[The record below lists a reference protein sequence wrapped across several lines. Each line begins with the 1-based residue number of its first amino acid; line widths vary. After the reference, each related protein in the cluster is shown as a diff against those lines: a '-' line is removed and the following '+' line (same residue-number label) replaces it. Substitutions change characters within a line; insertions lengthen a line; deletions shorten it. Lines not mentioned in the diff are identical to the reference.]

1 MYAVMRFNKLKTM
14 GQVSSRGAHNERTRA
29 TPNADD
35 ERRGENERLAGSGD
49 WRADVQGRLD
59 DAPTIRTNAVL
70 ALDYVFTASREFF
83 ERGDE
88 RERSARLDDWRD
100 RTMAWLRDRFGAE
113 NVVAAIL
120 HRDELTPHI
129 QAMVVPINEKG
140 RLSATDFIDG
150 PAKLR
155 GMHDSYHA
163 AVEDLGLIRGVQGS
177 VATHQDVKDYYAK
190 IQGPTPA
197 PEIVR
202 RDLEVERPGRL
213 VGNPERW
220 ASEQTA
226 RIAERIAP
234 ALDAALTKAT
244 HYEEQAAKAEANVVV
259 LQQRVRDVERERD
272 TLHRDYK
279 ALVAQARQLDLRD
292 TMQTLGGA
300 QDRYDTHKWRVN
312 DEHISIN
319 GERFYNHDRQSGGG
333 GSIDLVMHVTGY
345 SFKQAV
351 AYLNHEAGPELAV
364 AAAANYGARERMAQG
379 QEIVD
384 RGERAPFMQ
393 PQADEDRWPQVR
405 AYLVE
410 GRGIPRGM
418 IDELHER
425 GTLYADSRSNAV
437 FLRTDAEGQAV
448 GASLRGTAPGSE
460 FQGLAYGT
468 RRDEGHF
475 SFTVGTPERY
485 AAPQYHITESP
496 IDALSRAALIQRA
509 GARGE
514 YVFLSNDGHGELPK
528 RQIDEGLTR
537 GALVHCGFD
546 NDAGGHKLWAQ
557 VKEAYPRAE
566 AIERER
572 PPAGSKDWN
581 DALRTAP
588 GRAEGQG
595 QGQED
600 DRAPG
605 RGRGHGGNA
614 RAEHSRG

>member
-14 GQVSSRGAHNERTRA
+14 GQVSSRGAHNERTRD

-49 WRADVQGRLD
+49 WRADVQARLD
-59 DAPTIRTNAVL
+59 DAPKIRANAVL

-83 ERGDE
+83 EQGDE
-88 RERSARLDDWRD
+88 RERAARLDDWRD
-100 RTMAWLRDRFGAE
+100 RTMAWLRGHFGEA

-150 PAKLR
+150 PSKLR

-202 RDLEVERPGRL
+202 REVEVERPGRL

-220 ASEQTA
+220 ANEQTA
-226 RIAERIAP
+226 RITERIAP

-259 LQQRVRDVERERD
+259 LQQRVREVERERD
-272 TLHRDYK
+272 TLQRDYK

-292 TMQTLGGA
+292 TIQTLGGA

-379 QEIVD
+379 QEIVE

-393 PQADEDRWPQVR
+393 PARDEDRWLQVR

-410 GRGIPRGM
+410 QRGIPRGM
-418 IDELHER
+418 IDELHAR
-425 GTLYADSRSNAV
+425 GTLYADGRSNAV
-437 FLRTDAEGQAV
+437 FLRTNEEDQAV
-448 GASLRGTAPGSE
+448 GASLRGTLPGSE
-460 FQGLAYGT
+460 FQGLAYGS

-509 GARGE
+509 GESGE
-514 YVFLSNDGHGELPK
+514 YVFLSNDGHGELPR
-528 RQIDEGLTR
+528 RQIEEGLAR

-546 NDAGGHKLWAQ
+546 NDAGGNKLWQQ
-557 VKEAYPRAE
+557 VNEAYPRAE
-566 AIERER
+566 AIVRER
-572 PPAGSKDWN
+572 PPAGAKDWN
-581 DALRTAP
+581 DALRAAP
-588 GRAEGQG
+588 ERMESL
-595 QGQED
+595 GQED
-600 DRAPG
+600 DRAPS
-605 RGRGHGGNA
+605 RGRGHGGSG
-614 RAEHSRG
+614 RDEPSRS

>member
-14 GQVSSRGAHNERTRA
+14 GQVSSRGAHNERTRD

-35 ERRGENERLAGSGD
+35 ERREENERLAGSGD
-49 WRADVQGRLD
+49 WRADVQARLD
-59 DAPTIRTNAVL
+59 DAPTIRKNAVL

-100 RTMAWLRDRFGAE
+100 RTMAWLRGHFGEA

-202 RDLEVERPGRL
+202 REVEVERPGRL

-226 RIAERIAP
+226 RIAERITP

-259 LQQRVRDVERERD
+259 LQQRVREVERERD
-272 TLHRDYK
+272 TLQRDYK

-292 TMQTLGGA
+292 TIQTLGGA
-300 QDRYDTHKWRVN
+300 QDRYDTHKWVVN
-312 DEHISIN
+312 GEHISIN

-333 GSIDLVMHVTGY
+333 GSIDLVMHVSGY

-364 AAAANYGARERMAQG
+364 AAAAQHGARQG
-379 QEIVD
+379 QEIVE

-410 GRGIPRGM
+410 GRGIPRGLV
-418 IDELHER
+418 DELHER

-448 GASLRGTAPGSE
+448 GASLRGTAPGSA
-460 FQGLAYGT
+460 FQGLAYGS

-485 AAPQYHITESP
+485 SAPQYHITESP

-509 GARGE
+509 GERGE

-528 RQIDEGLTR
+528 RQIEEGLAR
-537 GALVHCGFD
+537 QALVHCGFD
-546 NDAGGHKLWAQ
+546 NDAGGNKLWAQ

-572 PPAGSKDWN
+572 PPAGAKDWN
-581 DALRTAP
+581 DALRATP
-588 GRAEGQG
+588 TRAEGP
-595 QGQED
+595 GQED
-600 DRAPG
+600 DRAPS
-605 RGRGHGGNA
+605 RGRGHGGNG
-614 RAEHSRG
+614 RDEQSRG

>member
-49 WRADVQGRLD
+49 WRADVQARLD

-88 RERSARLDDWRD
+88 REWSARLDEWRD
-100 RTMAWLRDRFGAE
+100 RTMAWLRGQFGEA

-150 PAKLR
+150 PARLR
-155 GMHDSYHA
+155 GLHDSYHA

-190 IQGPTPA
+190 IQGPTPV

-202 RDLEVERPGRL
+202 RDLEVERPGRII
-213 VGNPERW
+213 GNPERW

-226 RIAERIAP
+226 RIAERITP
-234 ALDAALTKAT
+234 ALDAALVKAT

-259 LQQRVRDVERERD
+259 LQQRVREVEREWD
-272 TLHRDYK
+272 TLQRDYK

-292 TMQTLGGA
+292 TIQTLGGV
-300 QDRYDTHKWRVN
+300 QDRHDTHKWVVN
-312 DEHISIN
+312 GEHISIN
-319 GERFYNHDRQSGGG
+319 GEKFYNHDRQAGGG
-333 GSIDLVMHVTGY
+333 GAIDLVMHVTGY

-351 AYLNHEAGPELAV
+351 AYLTYETGPEVAI
-364 AAAANYGARERMAQG
+364 AAAAQHGARERTAQA
-379 QEIVD
+379 QEIVE

-410 GRGIPRGM
+410 QRGILRGM
-418 IDELHER
+418 VDELHAR
-425 GTLYADSRSNAV
+425 GTIYADSRSNAV
-437 FLRTDAEGQAV
+437 FLRTNEEGQAV
-448 GASLRGTAPGSE
+448 GASLRGTLPGSE
-460 FQGLAYGT
+460 FQGLAYGS
-468 RRDEGHF
+468 RREEGHF
-475 SFTVGTPERY
+475 SFTIGTPERY
-485 AAPQYHITESP
+485 SAPQYHITESP
-496 IDALSRAALIQRA
+496 IDALSRAALIQR
-509 GARGE
+509 GGERGE
-514 YVFLSNDGHGELPK
+514 YVFLSNDGHGDLPK
-528 RQIDEGLTR
+528 RQIEEGLAR
-537 GALVHCGFD
+537 GVDSA
-546 NDAGGHKLWAQ
+546 
-557 VKEAYPRAE
+557 
-566 AIERER
+566 
-572 PPAGSKDWN
+572 
-581 DALRTAP
+581 T
-588 GRAEGQG
+588 
-595 QGQED
+595 
-600 DRAPG
+600 
-605 RGRGHGGNA
+605 
-614 RAEHSRG
+614 

>member
-14 GQVSSRGAHNERTRA
+14 GQVSSRGAHNERTRD

-35 ERRGENERLAGSGD
+35 ERREENERLAGSGD
-49 WRADVQGRLD
+49 WRADVQARLD

-100 RTMAWLRDRFGAE
+100 RTMAWLRGHFGEA

-202 RDLEVERPGRL
+202 REVEVERPGRL

-226 RIAERIAP
+226 RIAERITP

-259 LQQRVRDVERERD
+259 LQQRVREVERERD
-272 TLHRDYK
+272 TLQRDYK

-292 TMQTLGGA
+292 TIQTLGGA
-300 QDRYDTHKWRVN
+300 QDRYDTHKWVVN
-312 DEHISIN
+312 GEHISIN

-333 GSIDLVMHVTGY
+333 GSIDLVMHVSGY

-364 AAAANYGARERMAQG
+364 AAAAQHGARQG
-379 QEIVD
+379 QEIVE

-410 GRGIPRGM
+410 GRGIPRGLV
-418 IDELHER
+418 DELHER

-448 GASLRGTAPGSE
+448 GASLRGTAPGSA
-460 FQGLAYGT
+460 FQGLAYGS

-485 AAPQYHITESP
+485 SAPQYHITESP

-509 GARGE
+509 GERGE

-528 RQIDEGLTR
+528 RQIEEGLAR
-537 GALVHCGFD
+537 QALVHCGFD
-546 NDAGGHKLWAQ
+546 NDAGGNKLWAQ

-572 PPAGSKDWN
+572 PPAGAKDWN
-581 DALRTAP
+581 DALRATP
-588 GRAEGQG
+588 TRAEGP
-595 QGQED
+595 GQED
-600 DRAPG
+600 DRAPS
-605 RGRGHGGNA
+605 RGRGHGGNG
-614 RAEHSRG
+614 RDEQSRG

>member
-35 ERRGENERLAGSGD
+35 ERRGENERLAGTGD
-49 WRADVQGRLD
+49 WQADVQARLD
-59 DAPTIRTNAVL
+59 DAPKIRANAVL
-70 ALDYVFTASREFF
+70 ALDYVFTASRSFF
-83 ERGDE
+83 EGGDE
-88 RERSARLDDWRD
+88 RERATRLDAWRD
-100 RTMAWLRDRFGAE
+100 RTMDWLRERFGAD

-129 QAMVVPINEKG
+129 QAMVVPIDERGHLAAK
-140 RLSATDFIDG
+140 TFIG
-150 PAKLR
+150 TPSKVSE
-155 GMHDSYHA
+155 MQTSYA
-163 AVEDLGLIRGVQGS
+163 RAVEDLGLVRGVQGS
-177 VATHQDVKDYYAK
+177 VADHQTVRDYYAK
-190 IQGPTPA
+190 IMEPTPA

-202 RDLEVERPGRL
+202 QHLEVERPGRL

-220 ASEQTA
+220 ASEQHEK
-226 RIAERIAP
+226 IAERITP

-259 LQQRVRDVERERD
+259 LQQRVREVERERD
-272 TLHRDYK
+272 TLQRDYK

-292 TMQTLGGA
+292 TIQTLGGV
-300 QDRYDTHKWRVN
+300 QDHYDTHKWRVN

-333 GSIDLVMHVTGY
+333 GSIDLVMHVAGY
-345 SFKQAV
+345 TFKQAV

-364 AAAANYGARERMAQG
+364 AAAAQHGARERTTQA
-379 QEIVD
+379 QEIVE

-410 GRGIPRGM
+410 QRGIPRGLV
-418 IDELHER
+418 DELHER
-425 GTLYADSRSNAV
+425 GTIYADGRSNAV

-448 GASLRGTAPGSE
+448 GASLRGTLPGSE
-460 FQGLAYGT
+460 FQGLAYGS

-509 GARGE
+509 GESGE

-528 RQIDEGLTR
+528 RQIEEGLAR

-546 NDAGGHKLWAQ
+546 NDAGGNKLWAQ
-557 VKEAYPRAE
+557 VKEAYPRVE
-566 AIERER
+566 AIVRER
-572 PPAGSKDWN
+572 PPSGAKDWN
-581 DALRTAP
+581 DALRAVP
-588 GRAEGQG
+588 ERMEV

-600 DRAPG
+600 DRVPG
-605 RGRGHGGNA
+605 RGRGHGG
-614 RAEHSRG
+614 RDEPSRG

>member
-14 GQVSSRGAHNERTRA
+14 GQVSSRGAHNERTRD

-49 WRADVQGRLD
+49 WRADVQARLD
-59 DAPTIRTNAVL
+59 EAPTIRTNAVL

-83 ERGDE
+83 EQGDE
-88 RERSARLDDWRD
+88 RERAARLDEWRD
-100 RTMAWLRDRFGAE
+100 RTMAWLRGQFGEA

-155 GMHDSYHA
+155 GLHDSYHA
-163 AVEDLGLIRGVQGS
+163 AVENLGLIRGVKGS
-177 VATHQDVKDYYAK
+177 VADHQTVRDYYAK
-190 IQGPTPA
+190 IMEPTPA

-202 RDLEVERPGRL
+202 RALEVEHPGRL

-220 ASEQTA
+220 ASEQSA
-226 RIAERIAP
+226 RIAARIAP
-234 ALDAALTKAT
+234 ALDAALVKAA

-259 LQQRVRDVERERD
+259 LQQRVRDLERD
-272 TLHRDYK
+272 NATVTRDYK
-279 ALVAQARQLDLRD
+279 ALVAQVRGIDLED
-292 TMQTLGGA
+292 TMRALGGV
-300 QDRYDTHKWRVN
+300 QDRYDKHKWQVAG
-312 DEHISIN
+312 EHISIN
-319 GERFYNHDRQSGGG
+319 GEKFYNHDRQSGGG
-333 GSIDLVMHVTGY
+333 QSIDLVMHVGGY
-345 SFKQAV
+345 TFKQAV

-364 AAAANYGARERMAQG
+364 AAAAQYGARQG
-379 QEIVD
+379 QEIVERE
-384 RGERAPFMQ
+384 RGEPARFM
-393 PQADEDRWPQVR
+393 PPARDEGRWPQVR

-410 GRGIPRGM
+410 QRGIPRDM

-425 GTLYADSRSNAV
+425 GTLYADRRANAV

-448 GASLRGTAPGSE
+448 GASLRGMLPGSE

-475 SFTVGTPERY
+475 SFTIGTSERY
-485 AAPQYHITESP
+485 SAPQYHIAESP
-496 IDALSRAALIQRA
+496 IDALSRSALIQR
-509 GARGE
+509 GGERGE
-514 YVFLSNDGHGELPK
+514 YVFLSNDGHGDLPK
-528 RQIDEGLTR
+528 RQIDEGLAR

-546 NDAGGHKLWAQ
+546 NDAGGNKLWQQ

-566 AIERER
+566 AIVRER
-572 PPAGSKDWN
+572 PPAGAKDWN
-581 DALRTAP
+581 DALRATSD
-588 GRAEGQG
+588 RVEGP
-595 QGQED
+595 GQED

-605 RGRGHGGNA
+605 RGRNHAPG
-614 RAEHSRG
+614 RDEHSRG